1 MDERQTTRT
10 QEASHG
16 GRWFVINSLVKRR
29 LKKDEVAFGTFVKFA
44 SPNLVEMIGLAGFD
58 FIIIDSEHA
67 NFTHGEIED
76 LIRAAQLVGMGAI
89 VRTAD
94 AGEANILHA
103 LDSGASGVQVPSLVS
118 AAEAAAVIRRAK
130 YHPIGERGWA
140 PGCRA
145 GDYAFTPARTYIE
158 QANRDTLVAVHVE
171 NARMAADIE
180 ALCQVDH
187 LDVAF
192 IGTGDLSQSLGH
204 PGEPDHPDVQK
215 VVDAVVEAC
224 QRAGKHFGVVAASP
238 DGLKTWIDRGARYI
252 AWQSDM
258 VMYKNALKAATDKFA
273 PFRTGKREA

>member
-1 MDERQTTRT
+1 M
-10 QEASHG
+10 
-16 GRWFVINSLVKRR
+16 INSLIKRR
-29 LKKDEVAFGTFVKFA
+29 LEKDEPAFGTFVKFA

-67 NFTHGEIED
+67 NFTHGEIEE
-76 LIRAAQLVGMGAI
+76 LIRAAQLVGISAI

-103 LDSGASGVQVPSLVS
+103 LDSGASGIQVPSLNS
-118 AAEAAAVIRRAK
+118 AEEARAVIRRAK
-130 YHPIGERGWA
+130 YHPQGERGWA

-158 QANRDTLVAVHVE
+158 QANRDTTVVVHVE
-171 NARMAADIE
+171 NARMAADID
-180 ALCQVDH
+180 ALCALDH

-204 PGEPDHPDVQK
+204 PGDPDHPEVLK
-215 VVDAVVEAC
+215 VVDGVVAAC
-224 QRAGKHFGVVAASP
+224 QRAGRHFGVVASNS
-238 DGLKTWIDRGARYI
+238 DGLKGWIDRGARYI

-258 VMYKNALKAATDKFA
+258 VMYKNALKGAADRFA
-273 PFRTGKREA
+273 PFRTNRG

>member
-1 MDERQTTRT
+1 MDRRQ
-10 QEASHG
+10 ASRNKSDAAI
-16 GRWFVINSLVKRR
+16 GRCLVINSLIKRR
-29 LKKDEVAFGTFVKFA
+29 LENDEPVFGTFVKFA
-44 SPNLVEMIGLAGFD
+44 SPNLVEMIGMSGFD

-67 NFTHGEIED
+67 NLTHGEIEE
-76 LIRAAQLVGMGAI
+76 LIRAAQLVGMAAI

-103 LDSGASGVQVPSLVS
+103 LDSGASGIQVPSLSS
-118 AAEAAAVIRRAK
+118 AEEARAVVRRAK

-145 GDYAFTPARTYIE
+145 GDYAFTLPKTYIE
-158 QANRDTLVAVHVE
+158 RANRDTTIAVHVE

-192 IGTGDLSQSLGH
+192 IGTGDLSQSLGY
-204 PGEPDHPDVQK
+204 PGEAEHPEVQK
-215 VVDAVVEAC
+215 VVDRVIDAC
-224 QRAGKHFGVVAASP
+224 KRAGKHFGMVASNP
-238 DGLKTWIDRGARYI
+238 DALKQAVERGSRYI

-258 VMYKNALKAATDKFA
+258 VMYKNALKNAADRFA
-273 PFRTGKREA
+273 PFRANRQEV